1 MKKLRLD
8 LEELAVESFE
18 VREEAAARGTV
29 KGHLSHVEEGSCGVS
44 CWDYC
49 EPSIEAE
56 CPWTGNPVKDCWP
69 APSWAECTFA
79 C

>member
-29 KGHLSHVEEGSCGVS
+29 KGHGS
-44 CWDYC
+44 WDYC